1 MTEVVNWIFIFLG
14 LYWAFCL
21 FWGVRAGKQIVTTDD
36 FFLSNRN
43 ISPWVFALAATA
55 ISFSGWI
62 FIAHPGLVFRDGF
75 QFANTSFIAIT
86 VAISGVVL
94 LKRQWMLGKRFGYT
108 TSGEMLSAY
117 YKSDGLRI
125 ISVGIALL
133 FGIPF
138 VAMLF
143 GASGFLISELTNGM
157 LSRNFAMWVLSGFV
171 LLYSI
176 MGGMQ
181 AILKIAVVQFVL
193 FVLGMVLLG
202 LFALELVGNFDQLNQ
217 GLASISK
224 DVSSHLGETKGMGGG
239 NFPGYFAIPGVIQF
253 TDGIGIEIPKGG
265 PWTSIMILTFVLS
278 VMGIQS
284 SPAFTM
290 LGFTS
295 RSPKGFAIH
304 QIWGAAAVVGFILFI
319 FSILIG
325 VSANLLGA
333 NAAVNEAGLA
343 IANYLPEISKEQHTE
358 LVIQFIKLLG
368 NSSPWLVGFLAVCA
382 IASLQATATSFM
394 STTGNILS
402 RDIYVHYFDQNSN
415 QKKQLGAA
423 RLFTGLVFLSGMLL
437 ASFSME
443 ATLLLGSLAIA
454 CSFQLW
460 PSLLGATW
468 LPWITRGGAS
478 AGLGIGLIAVIL
490 TEPIGQKL
498 TGGSLPWGVWPWNV
512 HSAVWGMF
520 FNIVICLIV
529 SFMASNDPEKNHRQT
544 FHNFFQK
551 HSEIKSSDRWSKPI
565 GALILMIWMFFAIGP
580 GSVFGNMA
588 FGEPNIGFD
597 KWILGMPSIWAWQII
612 WWALGVGTVW
622 FLANKLRMS
631 VEPEIEIKSI
641 TSD

>member
-1 MTEVVNWIFIFLG
+1 
-14 LYWAFCL
+14 
-21 FWGVRAGKQIVTTDD
+21 
-36 FFLSNRN
+36 
-43 ISPWVFALAATA
+43 
-55 ISFSGWI
+55 
-62 FIAHPGLVFRDGF
+62 
-75 QFANTSFIAIT
+75 
-86 VAISGVVL
+86 
-94 LKRQWMLGKRFGYT
+94 
-108 TSGEMLSAY
+108 
-117 YKSDGLRI
+117 
-125 ISVGIALL
+125 
-133 FGIPF
+133 
-138 VAMLF
+138 
-143 GASGFLISELTNGM
+143 
-157 LSRNFAMWVLSGFV
+157 
-171 LLYSI
+171 

-193 FVLGMVLLG
+193 FILGMILLG
-202 LFALELVGNFDQLNQ
+202 LFALELVGNFDLLNQ
-217 GLASISK
+217 GLANISK

-304 QIWGAAAVVGFILFI
+304 QIWGAAAVVGIILFI

-343 IANYLPEISKEQHTE
+343 IGNYLPEISKGQHTD

-382 IASLQATATSFM
+382 VASLQATATSFM

-402 RDIYVHYFDQNSN
+402 RDIYVHYFNKDSDH
-415 QKKQLGAA
+415 KKQLGAA
-423 RLFTGLVFLSGMLL
+423 RLFTGLVFLCGMLL

-468 LPWITRGGAS
+468 LPWINRGGAT
-478 AGLGIGLIAVIL
+478 AGLTIGLIAVIL

-498 TGGSLPWGVWPWNV
+498 TGGALPWGVWPWNV

-520 FNIVICLIV
+520 FNVVICMIV
-529 SFMASNDPEKNHRQT
+529 SLMATNDPEKDHRQT

-565 GALILMIWMFFAIGP
+565 GALILMVWMFFAIGP

-597 KWILGMPSIWAWQII
+597 KWMLGMPSIWAWQII
-612 WWALGVGTVW
+612 WWALGVGAVW

>member
-1 MTEVVNWIFIFLG
+1 MTEVINWIFIFLG
-14 LYWAFCL
+14 LYWAFCI
-21 FWGVRAGKQIVTTDD
+21 FWGVRASRQITTTDD
-36 FFLSNRN
+36 YFLSSRN

-55 ISFSGWI
+55 ISFAGWV

-75 QFANTSFIAIT
+75 QFANTSFITIV

-94 LKRQWMLGKRFGYT
+94 LKRQWMLGRRFGYT
-108 TSGEMLSAY
+108 TSGEMLTAY
-117 YKSDGLRI
+117 YKGDGLRI

-138 VAMLF
+138 VAMLY
-143 GASGFLISELTNGM
+143 GASGFLISELTDGM
-157 LSRNFAMWVLSGFV
+157 MSRTLAMWTLSAFV

-181 AILKIAVVQFVL
+181 AILKIAAVQFVL
-193 FVLGMVLLG
+193 FVLGMILLG
-202 LFALELVGNFDQLNQ
+202 LFALDLVGDFDSLNK
-217 GLASISK
+217 GLANIAK
-224 DVSSHLGETKGMGGG
+224 DIPSHLGKTKGMGGG

-265 PWTSIMILTFVLS
+265 PWTSIMILTFMLS

-290 LGFTS
+290 LGFAN

-304 QIWGAAAVVGFILFI
+304 QIWGAAAIVGIILFI
-319 FSILIG
+319 FSIIIG

-333 NAAVNEAGLA
+333 NANVNAAGLA
-343 IANYLPEISKEQHTE
+343 IANYLPEISKQQHTE
-358 LVIQFIKLLG
+358 LVVQFIKLVG

-382 IASLQATATSFM
+382 VASLQATATSFM

-402 RDIYVHYFDQNSN
+402 RDIYVYYFQKDSDD
-415 QKKQLGAA
+415 KKQIGVA

-468 LPWITRGGAS
+468 LPWINRSGAI
-478 AGLGIGLIAVIL
+478 AGLSIGLIAVLL

-498 TGGSLPWGVWPWNV
+498 TGGALPWGVWPWNI
-512 HSAVWGMF
+512 HSAVWGIF
-520 FNIVICLIV
+520 FNIVICMIISL
-529 SFMASNDPEKNHRQT
+529 MAINDPEKEHRQT
-544 FHNFFQK
+544 FHNFFKK
-551 HSEIKSSDRWSKPI
+551 HSDIKSSDRWSKPV
-565 GALILMIWMFFAIGP
+565 GALLLMIWMFFAIGP

-588 FGEPNIGFD
+588 FGEPNTGYD
-597 KWILGMPSIWAWQII
+597 QWLVGMPSIWAWQII
-612 WWALGVGTVW
+612 WWALGVGVVW

-631 VEPEIEIKSI
+631 TEPETEIKALS
-641 TSD
+641 SD

>member
-1 MTEVVNWIFIFLG
+1 MTEVINWIFIFLG

-21 FWGVRAGKQIVTTDD
+21 FWGVRASRQITSTDD
-36 FFLSNRN
+36 YFLSSRN
-43 ISPWVFALAATA
+43 TSPWVFALAATA
-55 ISFSGWI
+55 ISLAGWI

-75 QFANTSFIAIT
+75 QFANTSFITIV

-108 TSGEMLSAY
+108 TSGEMLTAY
-117 YKSDGLRI
+117 YKGDGLRI

-138 VAMLF
+138 VAMLY
-143 GASGFLISELTNGM
+143 GASGYLISELTDGM
-157 LSRNFAMWVLSGFV
+157 MSRNFAMWTLSGFV

-193 FVLGMVLLG
+193 FVLGMILLG
-202 LFALELVGNFDQLNQ
+202 LFALDLVGGFDSLNK
-217 GLASISK
+217 GLANIAK
-224 DVSSHLGETKGMGGG
+224 DVTSHLGKTKGMGGG

-265 PWTSIMILTFVLS
+265 PWTSIMILTFMLS

-284 SPAFTM
+284 SPSFTM

-295 RSPKGFAIH
+295 RSPKGFAIN
-304 QIWGAAAVVGFILFI
+304 QIWGAAAVVGIILFV
-319 FSILIG
+319 FSIMIG

-333 NAAVNEAGLA
+333 NAEVNKAGLA
-343 IANYLPEISKEQHTE
+343 IANYLPEISKLQHTE
-358 LVIQFIKLLG
+358 LVAHFIKLVG

-382 IASLQATATSFM
+382 VASLQATATSFM

-402 RDIYVHYFDQNSN
+402 RDIYVQYFQKDSDD
-415 QKKQLGAA
+415 KKQIGVA

-468 LPWITRGGAS
+468 LPWINRSGAI
-478 AGLGIGLIAVIL
+478 AGLSIGLIAVIL
-490 TEPIGQKL
+490 TEPLGQKL
-498 TGGSLPWGVWPWNV
+498 TGGALPWGVWPWNI

-520 FNIVICLIV
+520 FNIVICMIISL
-529 SFMASNDPEKNHRQT
+529 MAINDPEKEHRQT

-551 HSEIKSSDRWSKPI
+551 HSDIKLSDRWSKPV
-565 GALILMIWMFFAIGP
+565 GALLLMVWMFFAIGP

-588 FGEPNIGFD
+588 FGEPNIGYD
-597 KWILGMPSIWAWQII
+597 QWLLGMPSIWAWQII
-612 WWALGVGTVW
+612 WWALGVGVVW

-631 VEPEIEIKSI
+631 VEPEIEIKAISL
-641 TSD
+641 D

>member
-1 MTEVVNWIFIFLG
+1 MTEVINWIFIFLG

-21 FWGVRAGKQIVTTDD
+21 FWGVRASRQITSTDD
-36 FFLSNRN
+36 YFLSSRN
-43 ISPWVFALAATA
+43 TSPWVFALAATA
-55 ISFSGWI
+55 ISFAGWI

-75 QFANTSFIAIT
+75 QFANTSFITIV

-94 LKRQWMLGKRFGYT
+94 LKRQWMLGRRFGYT
-108 TSGEMLSAY
+108 TSGEMLTAY
-117 YKSDGLRI
+117 YKGDGLRI

-138 VAMLF
+138 VAMLY
-143 GASGFLISELTNGM
+143 GASGFLISELTDGM
-157 LSRNFAMWVLSGFV
+157 MSRTFAMWTLSAFV

-193 FVLGMVLLG
+193 FVLGMILLG
-202 LFALELVGNFDQLNQ
+202 LFALDLVGGFDSLNK
-217 GLASISK
+217 GLANIAK
-224 DVSSHLGETKGMGGG
+224 DVTSHLGKTKGMGGG

-265 PWTSIMILTFVLS
+265 PWTSIMILTFMLS

-284 SPAFTM
+284 SPSFTM

-295 RSPKGFAIH
+295 RSPKGFAIN
-304 QIWGAAAVVGFILFI
+304 QLWGAEAVVGIILFV
-319 FSILIG
+319 FSIMIG

-333 NAAVNEAGLA
+333 NAEVNKAGLA
-343 IANYLPEISKEQHTE
+343 IANYLPEISKLQHTE
-358 LVIQFIKLLG
+358 LVAHFIKLVG

-382 IASLQATATSFM
+382 VASLQATATSFM

-402 RDIYVHYFDQNSN
+402 RDIYVQYFQKDSDD
-415 QKKQLGAA
+415 KKQIGVA

-468 LPWITRGGAS
+468 LPWINRSGAI
-478 AGLGIGLIAVIL
+478 AGLSIGLIAVIL
-490 TEPIGQKL
+490 TEPLGQKL
-498 TGGSLPWGVWPWNV
+498 TGGALPWGVWPWNI

-520 FNIVICLIV
+520 FNIVICMIISL
-529 SFMASNDPEKNHRQT
+529 MAINDPEKEHRQT

-551 HSEIKSSDRWSKPI
+551 HSDIKLSDRWSKPV
-565 GALILMIWMFFAIGP
+565 GALLLMVWMFFAIGP
-580 GSVFGNMA
+580 GSIFGNMA
-588 FGEPNIGFD
+588 FGEPNIGYD
-597 KWILGMPSIWAWQII
+597 QWLLGMPSIWAWQII
-612 WWALGVGTVW
+612 WWALGVGVVW

-631 VEPEIEIKSI
+631 VEPKIEIKAIS
-641 TSD
+641 SD

>member
-1 MTEVVNWIFIFLG
+1 
-14 LYWAFCL
+14 
-21 FWGVRAGKQIVTTDD
+21 
-36 FFLSNRN
+36 
-43 ISPWVFALAATA
+43 
-55 ISFSGWI
+55 
-62 FIAHPGLVFRDGF
+62 
-75 QFANTSFIAIT
+75 
-86 VAISGVVL
+86 
-94 LKRQWMLGKRFGYT
+94 
-108 TSGEMLSAY
+108 
-117 YKSDGLRI
+117 
-125 ISVGIALL
+125 
-133 FGIPF
+133 
-138 VAMLF
+138 
-143 GASGFLISELTNGM
+143 
-157 LSRNFAMWVLSGFV
+157 
-171 LLYSI
+171 
-176 MGGMQ
+176 
-181 AILKIAVVQFVL
+181 
-193 FVLGMVLLG
+193 
-202 LFALELVGNFDQLNQ
+202 
-217 GLASISK
+217 
-224 DVSSHLGETKGMGGG
+224 
-239 NFPGYFAIPGVIQF
+239 
-253 TDGIGIEIPKGG
+253 
-265 PWTSIMILTFVLS
+265 
-278 VMGIQS
+278 
-284 SPAFTM
+284 
-290 LGFTS
+290 
-295 RSPKGFAIH
+295 
-304 QIWGAAAVVGFILFI
+304 LFI

-402 RDIYVHYFDQNSN
+402 RDIYVHYFDKNSN
-415 QKKQLGAA
+415 HKKQLGAA
-423 RLFTGLVFLSGMLL
+423 RLFTGLVFLCGMLL

-468 LPWITRGGAS
+468 LSWITRGGAT
-478 AGLGIGLIAVIL
+478 AGLSIGLIAVIL

-520 FNIVICLIV
+520 FNIVICIIV
-529 SFMASNDPEKNHRQT
+529 SFMASNDSEKNHRQT
-544 FHNFFQK
+544 FHNFFKK
-551 HSEIKSSDRWSKPI
+551 HSEIK
-565 GALILMIWMFFAIGP
+565 P

-612 WWALGVGTVW
+612 WWALGVGAVW

>member
-1 MTEVVNWIFIFLG
+1 MCI
-14 LYWAFCL
+14 
-21 FWGVRAGKQIVTTDD
+21 RD
-36 FFLSNRN
+36 RN

-55 ISFSGWI
+55 ISFAGWI

-75 QFANTSFIAIT
+75 QFANTSFIAII

-94 LKRQWMLGKRFGYT
+94 LKRQWMLGKRFGYS

-117 YKSDGLRI
+117 YKGDGLRI

-157 LSRNFAMWVLSGFV
+157 LSRNFAMWILSGFV

-181 AILKIAVVQFVL
+181 AILKIAAVQFVL
-193 FVLGMVLLG
+193 FILGMILLG
-202 LFALELVGNFDQLNQ
+202 LFALELVGNFDTLNQ
-217 GLASISK
+217 GLANISK
-224 DVSSHLGETKGMGGG
+224 DVPSHLGETKGMGGG

-284 SPAFTM
+284 SPSFTM

-304 QIWGAAAVVGFILFI
+304 QIWGAAAVVGIILFV

-333 NAAVNEAGLA
+333 NADVNEAGLA
-343 IANYLPEISKEQHTE
+343 IGNYLPEISKGQHTE

-368 NSSPWLVGFLAVCA
+368 NSSPWLGGFLAVCA

-402 RDIYVHYFDQNSN
+402 RDIYFHYFNKDSDDKQ
-415 QKKQLGAA
+415 QLGVA

-437 ASFSME
+437 ASYSME
-443 ATLLLGSLAIA
+443 ATILLGNLAIA

-468 LPWITRGGAS
+468 LPWINRSGAI
-478 AGLGIGLIAVIL
+478 AGLSIGLIAVIL

-498 TGGSLPWGVWPWNV
+498 TGGALPWGVWPWNV

-520 FNIVICLIV
+520 FNIIICMVV
-529 SFMASNDPEKNHRQT
+529 SLMAENDSEKDHRQT
-544 FHNFFQK
+544 FHNFFKK

-580 GSVFGNMA
+580 GSIFGNMA

-597 KWILGMPSIWAWQII
+597 EWMLGMPSIWAWQII
-612 WWALGVGTVW
+612 WWALGVGAVW

-631 VEPEIEIKSI
+631 VEPESEIKAIS
-641 TSD
+641 SD

>member
-1 MTEVVNWIFIFLG
+1 MTEVINWIFIFLG

-21 FWGVRAGKQIVTTDD
+21 FWGVRASRQITTTDD
-36 FFLSNRN
+36 YFLSSRN
-43 ISPWVFALAATA
+43 VSPWVFALAATA
-55 ISFSGWI
+55 ISFAGWI

-75 QFANTSFIAIT
+75 QFANTSFITIV

-108 TSGEMLSAY
+108 TSGEMLTAY
-117 YKSDGLRI
+117 YKGDGLRI

-138 VAMLF
+138 VAMLY
-143 GASGFLISELTNGM
+143 GASGFLISELTDGM
-157 LSRNFAMWVLSGFV
+157 MSRTFAMWTLSAFV

-193 FVLGMVLLG
+193 FVLGMILLG
-202 LFALELVGNFDQLNQ
+202 LFALDLVGGFDSLNK
-217 GLASISK
+217 GLANIAK
-224 DVSSHLGETKGMGGG
+224 DVTSHLGKTKGMGGG

-265 PWTSIMILTFVLS
+265 PWTSIMILTFMLS

-284 SPAFTM
+284 SPSFTM

-295 RSPKGFAIH
+295 RSPKGFAIN
-304 QIWGAAAVVGFILFI
+304 QIWGAAAVVGIILFV
-319 FSILIG
+319 FSIMIG

-333 NAAVNEAGLA
+333 NAEVNKAGLA
-343 IANYLPEISKEQHTE
+343 IANYLPEISKLQHTE
-358 LVIQFIKLLG
+358 LVAHFIKLVG

-382 IASLQATATSFM
+382 VASLQATATSFM

-402 RDIYVHYFDQNSN
+402 RDIYVHYFQKDSDD
-415 QKKQLGAA
+415 KKQIGVA

-468 LPWITRGGAS
+468 LPWINRSGAI
-478 AGLGIGLIAVIL
+478 AGLSIGLIAVLL
-490 TEPIGQKL
+490 TEPLGQKL
-498 TGGSLPWGVWPWNV
+498 TGGALPWGVWPWNI

-520 FNIVICLIV
+520 FNIVICMIISL
-529 SFMASNDPEKNHRQT
+529 MAINDPEKEHRQT

-551 HSEIKSSDRWSKPI
+551 HSD
-565 GALILMIWMFFAIGP
+565 
-580 GSVFGNMA
+580 
-588 FGEPNIGFD
+588 
-597 KWILGMPSIWAWQII
+597 
-612 WWALGVGTVW
+612 
-622 FLANKLRMS
+622 
-631 VEPEIEIKSI
+631 
-641 TSD
+641 

>member
-1 MTEVVNWIFIFLG
+1 MTEVINWIFIFLG

-21 FWGVRAGKQIVTTDD
+21 FWGIRASRQITSTDD
-36 FFLSNRN
+36 YFLSSRN
-43 ISPWVFALAATA
+43 TSPWVFALAATA
-55 ISFSGWI
+55 ISLAGWI

-75 QFANTSFIAIT
+75 QFANTSFITI
-86 VAISGVVL
+86 VVGISGVVL

-108 TSGEMLSAY
+108 TSGEMLTAY
-117 YKSDGLRI
+117 YKGDGLRI

-138 VAMLF
+138 VAMLY
-143 GASGFLISELTNGM
+143 GASGFLISELTDGM
-157 LSRNFAMWVLSGFV
+157 MSRNFAMWTLSGFV

-193 FVLGMVLLG
+193 FVLGMILLG
-202 LFALELVGNFDQLNQ
+202 LFALDLVGGFDSLNK
-217 GLASISK
+217 GLANIAK
-224 DVSSHLGETKGMGGG
+224 DVTSHLGKTKGMGGG

-265 PWTSIMILTFVLS
+265 PWTSIMILTFMLS

-284 SPAFTM
+284 SPSFTM

-295 RSPKGFAIH
+295 RSPKGFAIN
-304 QIWGAAAVVGFILFI
+304 QIWGAAAVVGIILFV
-319 FSILIG
+319 FSIIIG

-333 NAAVNEAGLA
+333 NAEVNKAGLA
-343 IANYLPEISKEQHTE
+343 IANYLPEISKLQHTE
-358 LVIQFIKLLG
+358 LVAHFIKLVG
-368 NSSPWLVGFLAVCA
+368 NSSPWLVGFLVVCA
-382 IASLQATATSFM
+382 VASLQATATSFM

-402 RDIYVHYFDQNSN
+402 RDIYFQYFQKDSDD
-415 QKKQLGAA
+415 KKQIGVA

-468 LPWITRGGAS
+468 LPWINRSGAI
-478 AGLGIGLIAVIL
+478 AGLSIGLIAVLL
-490 TEPIGQKL
+490 TEPLGQKL
-498 TGGSLPWGVWPWNV
+498 TGGAIPWGVWPWNI

-520 FNIVICLIV
+520 FNIVICMIISL
-529 SFMASNDPEKNHRQT
+529 MAVNDPEKEHRQS

-551 HSEIKSSDRWSKPI
+551 HSDIKLSDRWSKPV
-565 GALILMIWMFFAIGP
+565 GALMLMIWMFFAIGP
-580 GSVFGNMA
+580 GSIFGNFA
-588 FGEPNIGFD
+588 FGEPNTGYD
-597 KWILGMPSIWAWQII
+597 KWLLGMPSIWAWQII
-612 WWALGVGTVW
+612 WWALGVGVVW

-631 VEPEIEIKSI
+631 VEPEIEIKAISE
-641 TSD
+641 S

>member
-1 MTEVVNWIFIFLG
+1 
-14 LYWAFCL
+14 
-21 FWGVRAGKQIVTTDD
+21 
-36 FFLSNRN
+36 
-43 ISPWVFALAATA
+43 
-55 ISFSGWI
+55 
-62 FIAHPGLVFRDGF
+62 
-75 QFANTSFIAIT
+75 
-86 VAISGVVL
+86 
-94 LKRQWMLGKRFGYT
+94 
-108 TSGEMLSAY
+108 
-117 YKSDGLRI
+117 
-125 ISVGIALL
+125 
-133 FGIPF
+133 
-138 VAMLF
+138 
-143 GASGFLISELTNGM
+143 
-157 LSRNFAMWVLSGFV
+157 
-171 LLYSI
+171 

-193 FVLGMVLLG
+193 FVLGMILLG
-202 LFALELVGNFDQLNQ
+202 LFALDLVGDFDSLNK
-217 GLASISK
+217 GLANIAK

-265 PWTSIMILTFVLS
+265 PWTSIMILTFMLS

-284 SPAFTM
+284 SPSFTM

-304 QIWGAAAVVGFILFI
+304 QIWGAAAVTGIILFV
-319 FSILIG
+319 FSIMIG

-333 NAAVNEAGLA
+333 NAEVNEAGFA
-343 IANYLPEISKEQHTE
+343 IGNYLPEISKQQHTE
-358 LVIQFIKLLG
+358 LVVHFIKLVG
-368 NSSPWLVGFLAVCA
+368 NSSPWLVGFLAICA
-382 IASLQATATSFM
+382 VASLQATATSFM

-402 RDIYVHYFDQNSN
+402 RDIYVHYFQKDSDD
-415 QKKQLGAA
+415 KKQIGVA

-468 LPWITRGGAS
+468 LPWINRSGAI
-478 AGLGIGLIAVIL
+478 AGLSIGLLVVLL

-498 TGGSLPWGVWPWNV
+498 TGGALPWGVWPWNV

-520 FNIVICLIV
+520 FNIVICMIISL
-529 SFMASNDPEKNHRQT
+529 MATNDPEKEHRQT

-551 HSEIKSSDRWSKPI
+551 HSDIKSSDRWSKPV
-565 GALILMIWMFFAIGP
+565 GALLLMVWMFFAIGP

-588 FGEPNIGFD
+588 FGEPNIGYD
-597 KWILGMPSIWAWQII
+597 QWLLGMPSIWAWQII
-612 WWALGVGTVW
+612 WWALGVGVVW

-631 VEPEIEIKSI
+631 TEPEIEVKSI
-641 TSD
+641 SSE

>member
-1 MTEVVNWIFIFLG
+1 MTEVINWIFIFLG

-21 FWGVRAGKQIVTTDD
+21 FWGVRASRQITSTDD
-36 FFLSNRN
+36 YFLSSRN
-43 ISPWVFALAATA
+43 TSPWVFALAATA
-55 ISFSGWI
+55 ISLAGWI

-75 QFANTSFIAIT
+75 QFANTSFITIV

-108 TSGEMLSAY
+108 TSGEMLTAY
-117 YKSDGLRI
+117 YKGDSLRI

-138 VAMLF
+138 VAMLY
-143 GASGFLISELTNGM
+143 GASGFLISELTDGM
-157 LSRNFAMWVLSGFV
+157 MSRNFAMWTLSSFV

-193 FVLGMVLLG
+193 FVLGMILLA
-202 LFALELVGNFDQLNQ
+202 LFALDLVGGFDSLNK
-217 GLASISK
+217 GLANIAQ
-224 DVSSHLGETKGMGGG
+224 DVSSHLGKTKGMGGG

-265 PWTSIMILTFVLS
+265 PWTSIMILTFMLS

-284 SPAFTM
+284 SPSFTM

-295 RSPKGFAIH
+295 RSPKGFAIN
-304 QIWGAAAVVGFILFI
+304 QIWGAAAAVGIILFV
-319 FSILIG
+319 FSIIIG

-333 NAAVNEAGLA
+333 NAEVNKAGLA
-343 IANYLPEISKEQHTE
+343 IVNYLPEISKQQHTE
-358 LVIQFIKLLG
+358 LVVHFIKLVG

-382 IASLQATATSFM
+382 VASLQATATSFM

-402 RDIYVHYFDQNSN
+402 RDIYVHYFQKDSDD
-415 QKKQLGAA
+415 KKQIGVA

-468 LPWITRGGAS
+468 LPWINRGGAI
-478 AGLGIGLIAVIL
+478 AGLSIGLIAVIL
-490 TEPIGQKL
+490 TEPLGQKL
-498 TGGSLPWGVWPWNV
+498 TGGAIPWGVWPWNI

-520 FNIVICLIV
+520 FNIVICMIISL
-529 SFMASNDPEKNHRQT
+529 MAVNDPEKEHRQT

-551 HSEIKSSDRWSKPI
+551 HSEIKSSDRWAKPI
-565 GALILMIWMFFAIGP
+565 GALLLMIWMFFAIGP

-588 FGEPNIGFD
+588 FGEPNTGYD
-597 KWILGMPSIWAWQII
+597 QWLLGMPSIWAWQII
-612 WWALGVGTVW
+612 WWSLGVGVVW

-631 VEPEIEIKSI
+631 VEPEIEIKAISEN
-641 TSD
+641 

>member
-1 MTEVVNWIFIFLG
+1 MDVRKTFWIHHI
-14 LYWAFCL
+14 W
-21 FWGVRAGKQIVTTDD
+21 RNVT
-36 FFLSNRN
+36 
-43 ISPWVFALAATA
+43 
-55 ISFSGWI
+55 
-62 FIAHPGLVFRDGF
+62 
-75 QFANTSFIAIT
+75 
-86 VAISGVVL
+86 
-94 LKRQWMLGKRFGYT
+94 
-108 TSGEMLSAY
+108 AY
-117 YKSDGLRI
+117 YKGDGLRI

-138 VAMLF
+138 VAMLY
-143 GASGFLISELTNGM
+143 GASGFLISELTDGM
-157 LSRNFAMWVLSGFV
+157 MSRTFAMWTLSAFV
-171 LLYSI
+171 LFYSI

-193 FVLGMVLLG
+193 FVLGMILLG
-202 LFALELVGNFDQLNQ
+202 LFALELVGDFDSLNK
-217 GLASISK
+217 GLANIAK
-224 DVSSHLGETKGMGGG
+224 DVSSHLGKTKGMGGG

-265 PWTSIMILTFVLS
+265 PWTSIMILTFMLS

-284 SPAFTM
+284 SPSFTM

-304 QIWGAAAVVGFILFI
+304 QIWGAAAVVGIILFI
-319 FSILIG
+319 FSIIIG

-333 NAAVNEAGLA
+333 NANVNEAGLA
-343 IANYLPEISKEQHTE
+343 IANYLPEISNQQHTE
-358 LVIQFIKLLG
+358 LVVHFIKLVG

-382 IASLQATATSFM
+382 VASLQATATSFM

-402 RDIYVHYFDQNSN
+402 RDIYVHYFQKDSDD
-415 QKKQLGAA
+415 KKQIGVA

-468 LPWITRGGAS
+468 LPWINRSGAI
-478 AGLGIGLIAVIL
+478 AGLSIGLIAVLL
-490 TEPIGQKL
+490 TEPLGQKL
-498 TGGSLPWGVWPWNV
+498 TGGALPWGVWPWNI

-520 FNIVICLIV
+520 FNIVICTIISL
-529 SFMASNDPEKNHRQT
+529 MAINDPEKEHRQT
-544 FHNFFQK
+544 FHDFFQK
-551 HSEIKSSDRWSKPI
+551 HSDIKSSDRWSKPV
-565 GALILMIWMFFAIGP
+565 GALLLMIWMFFAIGP

-588 FGEPNIGFD
+588 FGEPNTGYD
-597 KWILGMPSIWAWQII
+597 QWLLGMPSIWAWQII
-612 WWALGVGTVW
+612 WWALGVGVVW

-631 VEPEIEIKSI
+631 VEPEIEIKAISL
-641 TSD
+641 D

>member
-1 MTEVVNWIFIFLG
+1 MTEVINWIFIFLG

-21 FWGVRAGKQIVTTDD
+21 FWGVRASRQITTTDD
-36 FFLSNRN
+36 YFLSSRN
-43 ISPWVFALAATA
+43 TSPWVFALAATA
-55 ISFSGWI
+55 ISLAGWI

-75 QFANTSFIAIT
+75 QFANTSFITIV

-108 TSGEMLSAY
+108 TSGEMLTAY
-117 YKSDGLRI
+117 YKGDGLRI

-138 VAMLF
+138 VAMLY
-143 GASGFLISELTNGM
+143 GASGYLISELTDGM
-157 LSRNFAMWVLSGFV
+157 MARNFAMSTLSGFV

-193 FVLGMVLLG
+193 FVLGMILLG
-202 LFALELVGNFDQLNQ
+202 LFALDLVGGFDSLNK
-217 GLASISK
+217 GLANIAK
-224 DVSSHLGETKGMGGG
+224 DVTSHLGETKGMGGG

-265 PWTSIMILTFVLS
+265 PWTSIMILTFMLS

-284 SPAFTM
+284 SPSFTM

-295 RSPKGFAIH
+295 RSPKGFAIN
-304 QIWGAAAVVGFILFI
+304 QIWGAAAVVGIILFV
-319 FSILIG
+319 FSIMIG

-333 NAAVNEAGLA
+333 NAEVNKAGLA
-343 IANYLPEISKEQHTE
+343 IANYLPEISKLQHTE
-358 LVIQFIKLLG
+358 LVAHFIKLVG

-382 IASLQATATSFM
+382 VASLQATATSFM

-402 RDIYVHYFDQNSN
+402 RDIYVQYFQKDSDD
-415 QKKQLGAA
+415 KKQIGVA

-468 LPWITRGGAS
+468 LPWINRSGAI
-478 AGLGIGLIAVIL
+478 AGLSIGLIAVIL
-490 TEPIGQKL
+490 TEPLGQKL
-498 TGGSLPWGVWPWNV
+498 TGGALPWGVWPWNI

-520 FNIVICLIV
+520 FNIVICMIISL
-529 SFMASNDPEKNHRQT
+529 MAINDPEKEHRQT

-551 HSEIKSSDRWSKPI
+551 HSDIKLSDRWSKPV
-565 GALILMIWMFFAIGP
+565 GALLLMVWMFFAIGP

-588 FGEPNIGFD
+588 FGEPNIGYD
-597 KWILGMPSIWAWQII
+597 QWLLGMPSIWAWQII
-612 WWALGVGTVW
+612 WWALGVGVVW

-631 VEPEIEIKSI
+631 VEPEIEIKAISL
-641 TSD
+641 D

>member
-1 MTEVVNWIFIFLG
+1 MTEVINWIFIFLG

-21 FWGVRAGKQIVTTDD
+21 FWGVRASRQITSTDD
-36 FFLSNRN
+36 YFLSSRN
-43 ISPWVFALAATA
+43 TSPWVFALAATA
-55 ISFSGWI
+55 ISLAGWI

-75 QFANTSFIAIT
+75 QFANTSFITIV

-108 TSGEMLSAY
+108 TSGEMLTAY
-117 YKSDGLRI
+117 YKGDGLRI

-138 VAMLF
+138 VAMLY
-143 GASGFLISELTNGM
+143 GASGYLISELTDGM
-157 LSRNFAMWVLSGFV
+157 MSRNFAMWTLSGFV

-193 FVLGMVLLG
+193 FVLGMILLG
-202 LFALELVGNFDQLNQ
+202 LFALDLVGGFDSLNK
-217 GLASISK
+217 GLANIAK
-224 DVSSHLGETKGMGGG
+224 DVTSHLGKTKGMGGG

-253 TDGIGIEIPKGG
+253 TDGICIEIPKGG
-265 PWTSIMILTFVLS
+265 PWTSIMILTFMLS

-284 SPAFTM
+284 SPSFTM

-304 QIWGAAAVVGFILFI
+304 LIWGAAAVVGIILFI
-319 FSILIG
+319 FSIIIG

-333 NAAVNEAGLA
+333 NANVNEAGLA
-343 IANYLPEISKEQHTE
+343 IANYLPEISKQQHTE
-358 LVIQFIKLLG
+358 LVVHFIKLVG

-382 IASLQATATSFM
+382 VASLQATATSFM

-402 RDIYVHYFDQNSN
+402 RDIYVQYFQKDSDD
-415 QKKQLGAA
+415 KKQIGVA

-468 LPWITRGGAS
+468 LPWINRSGAI
-478 AGLGIGLIAVIL
+478 AGLSIGLIAVLL
-490 TEPIGQKL
+490 TEPLGQKL
-498 TGGSLPWGVWPWNV
+498 TGGALPWGVWPWNI
-512 HSAVWGMF
+512 HSAAWGMF
-520 FNIVICLIV
+520 FNIVICMIISL
-529 SFMASNDPEKNHRQT
+529 MAINDPEKEHRQT

-551 HSEIKSSDRWSKPI
+551 HSDIKLSDRWSKPV
-565 GALILMIWMFFAIGP
+565 GALLLMVWMFFAIGP

-588 FGEPNIGFD
+588 FGEPNIGYD
-597 KWILGMPSIWAWQII
+597 QWLLGMPSIWAGQII
-612 WWALGVGTVW
+612 WWALGVGVVW

-631 VEPEIEIKSI
+631 VEPKIEIKAMS
-641 TSD
+641 SD